1 MARTRR
7 KFRGNRLIAKDNLK
21 YLMIVLICIVVV
33 SAVLLIIR
41 AEHAKR
47 VAQKKEQ
54 ERQEIIAMIL
64 NEEQEI
70 EESTPITKRSRV
82 NMIILGNVLC
92 SDELNQSAY
101 NKETETYDYT
111 SIFGQ
116 VSEYTKNADLTLANL
131 ETNFYDNHYTGGS
144 KYNSPRELAKNL
156 KEMGVSVANMATNH
170 SFNYGVEGVTNT
182 KNALTEMEI
191 ESAGIKTPKNDSHV
205 IKEIRGIKIAFLNYT
220 YGLNDAKEITEE
232 HKSYVNITNKEQVKQ
247 DMEKMRQE
255 GADFVCV
262 TMHWQTS
269 KNFTVTEE
277 QKEMANFLVEQ
288 GADIIIG
295 THPNQVESMEV
306 RQTEEGKNVLIVYSI
321 GNFLSTQSNL
331 GMILEVQLNKEVTG
345 EESKAK
351 LTKVKFTPTY
361 LQQKNRTYE
370 LLDIRK
376 VVSTYEN
383 ENNKIVDKKT
393 YKNLKKALEEIEK
406 RIGRE

>member
-21 YLMIVLICIVVV
+21 YLIVILICVVAV
-33 SAVLLIIR
+33 AAVLLVIR
-41 AEHAKR
+41 AEYAKR

-64 NEEQEI
+64 NEKPEI

-82 NMIILGNVLC
+82 NMTIIGNIIC

-101 NKETETYDYT
+101 NKESGVYDYA
-111 SIFGQ
+111 SMFHQ
-116 VSEYTKNADLTLANL
+116 VEGYLKEADFTLANL
-131 ETNFYDNHYTGGS
+131 ETNFYDNHYTGKS

-156 KEMGVSVANMATNH
+156 KEMGVSVANMASNH
-170 SFNYGVEGVTNT
+170 SFNYGIEGVTNT
-182 KNALTEMEI
+182 KNALTELEI
-191 ESAGIKTPKNDSHV
+191 ESAGIKTPETTSYV
-205 IKEIRGIKIAFLNYT
+205 IKEIKGIKIAFLNYT
-220 YGLNDAKEITEE
+220 YGLNEVKEITEE
-232 HKSYVNITNKEQVKQ
+232 HKSYINITDKDQIKQ
-247 DMEKMRQE
+247 DMDKMRQE

-277 QKEMANFLVEQ
+277 QKEMANFLVEN

-306 RQTEEGKNVLIVYSI
+306 RQTEEGKNVLIAYSI

-331 GMILEVQLNKEVTG
+331 GMILEIQLNKEVTG
-345 EESKAK
+345 EDSKAK

-361 LQQKNRTYE
+361 LYQNNKKYE

-383 ENNKIVDKKT
+383 EDNKVVDKKT

>member
-1 MARTRR
+1 MTRTRR
-7 KFRGNRLIAKDNLK
+7 KFRKNRLIAKDNLK
-21 YLMIVLICIVVV
+21 YLIIVLICVIAISIV
-33 SAVLLIIR
+33 LFIIR
-41 AEHAKR
+41 AEYAKR

-54 ERQEIIAMIL
+54 ERQEIIAMLL
-64 NEEQEI
+64 NEEPET
-70 EESTPITKRSRV
+70 EESTPITKKSRV
-82 NMIILGNVLC
+82 NMTILGNVLC
-92 SDELNQSAY
+92 SDELNRAAY
-101 NKETETYDYT
+101 NRESGEYDYT
-111 SIFGQ
+111 SIFKQ
-116 VSEYTKNADLTLANL
+116 VEEYSKNADFALVNL
-131 ETNFYDNHYTGGS
+131 ETNFYDEHYTGGS

-156 KEMGVSVANMATNH
+156 KEMGGAVANLASNH
-170 SFNYGVEGVTNT
+170 SFNYGIDGVVNT
-182 KNALTEMEI
+182 KNALKEMEI
-191 ESAGIKTPKNDSHV
+191 ETVGIKTPETTSYV
-205 IKEIRGIKIAFLNYT
+205 IKEIRGMKIAFLNYT
-220 YGLNDAKEITEE
+220 YGLNEVKEVTEE
-232 HKSYVNITNKEQVKQ
+232 HKNYINLIDKEQIKQ
-247 DMEKMRQE
+247 DMESMRQE

-277 QKEMANFLVEQ
+277 QKEMANFLVEN

-331 GMILEVQLNKEVTG
+331 GMILEVQFTKEVTG

-361 LQQKNRTYE
+361 LYQNNKKYE

-376 VVSTYEN
+376 IVSTYEN
-383 ENNKIVDKKT
+383 EDNKIVDKKT

>member
-1 MARTRR
+1 MA
-7 KFRGNRLIAKDNLK
+7 
-21 YLMIVLICIVVV
+21 
-33 SAVLLIIR
+33 S
-41 AEHAKR
+41 
-47 VAQKKEQ
+47 
-54 ERQEIIAMIL
+54 
-64 NEEQEI
+64 
-70 EESTPITKRSRV
+70 
-82 NMIILGNVLC
+82 
-92 SDELNQSAY
+92 
-101 NKETETYDYT
+101 
-111 SIFGQ
+111 
-116 VSEYTKNADLTLANL
+116 
-131 ETNFYDNHYTGGS
+131 
-144 KYNSPRELAKNL
+144 
-156 KEMGVSVANMATNH
+156 NH
-170 SFNYGVEGVTNT
+170 SFNYGVDGVVNT
-182 KNALTEMEI
+182 KNALNEMEI
-191 ESAGIKTPKNDSHV
+191 ESAGIKTPETTSYV
-205 IKEIRGIKIAFLNYT
+205 IKEVRGIKIAFLNYT
-220 YGLNDAKEITEE
+220 YGLNEVKEITEE
-232 HKSYVNITNKEQVKQ
+232 HKSYINLTDNEQIKQ
-247 DMEKMRQE
+247 DMESMRQE

-277 QKEMANFLVEQ
+277 QKEMANFLVEN

-331 GMILEVQLNKEVTG
+331 GMILEVQFTKEVTA

-361 LQQKNRTYE
+361 LYQNNRKYE

-383 ENNKIVDKKT
+383 EDNKVVDKKT

>member
-1 MARTRR
+1 MTRTRR
-7 KFRGNRLIAKDNLK
+7 KFRKNRLIAKDNLK
-21 YLMIVLICIVVV
+21 YLIIVLICVIAISIV
-33 SAVLLIIR
+33 LFIIR
-41 AEHAKR
+41 AEYAKR

-54 ERQEIIAMIL
+54 ERQEIIAMLL
-64 NEEQEI
+64 NEEPET
-70 EESTPITKRSRV
+70 EESTPITKKSRV
-82 NMIILGNVLC
+82 NMTILGNVLC
-92 SDELNQSAY
+92 SDELNRAAY
-101 NKETETYDYT
+101 NRESGEYDYT
-111 SIFGQ
+111 SIFKQ
-116 VSEYTKNADLTLANL
+116 VEEYSKNADFALVNL
-131 ETNFYDNHYTGGS
+131 ETNFYDEHYTGGS

-156 KEMGVSVANMATNH
+156 KEMGGAVANLASNH
-170 SFNYGVEGVTNT
+170 SFNYGIDGVVNT
-182 KNALTEMEI
+182 KNALKEMEI
-191 ESAGIKTPKNDSHV
+191 ETVGIKTPETTSYV
-205 IKEIRGIKIAFLNYT
+205 IKEIRGMKIAFLNYT
-220 YGLNDAKEITEE
+220 YGLNEVKEVTEE
-232 HKSYVNITNKEQVKQ
+232 HKNYINLIDKEQIKQ
-247 DMEKMRQE
+247 DMESMRQE

-277 QKEMANFLVEQ
+277 QKEMANFLVEN

-331 GMILEVQLNKEVTG
+331 GMILEVQFTKEVTG

-361 LQQKNRTYE
+361 LYQNNKKYE

-383 ENNKIVDKKT
+383 EDNKIVDKKT

>member
-7 KFRGNRLIAKDNLK
+7 KFRKNRIITKDNFK
-21 YLMIVLICIVVV
+21 YWMITLICIVAV
-33 SAVLLIIR
+33 ATVLLVIR

-64 NEEQEI
+64 NEEPEI

-82 NMIILGNVLC
+82 NMTILGNILC
-92 SDELNQSAY
+92 SDELNKSAY
-101 NKETETYDYT
+101 NKENGTYQYT
-111 SIFGQ
+111 SIFEQ
-116 VSEYTKNADLTLANL
+116 VAEYAKNADFALANL

-144 KYNSPRELAKNL
+144 KYNSPRELAKDL
-156 KEMGVSVANMATNH
+156 KEIGVSVANMASNH
-170 SFNYGVEGVTNT
+170 SFNYGVDGVVNT
-182 KNALTEMEI
+182 KNALNEMEI
-191 ESAGIKTPKNDSHV
+191 ESAGIKTPETTSYV
-205 IKEIRGIKIAFLNYT
+205 IKEVRGIKIAFLNYT
-220 YGLNDAKEITEE
+220 YGLNEVKEITEE
-232 HKSYVNITNKEQVKQ
+232 HKSYINLTDNEQIKQ
-247 DMEKMRQE
+247 DMESMRQE

-277 QKEMANFLVEQ
+277 QKEMANFLVEN

-331 GMILEVQLNKEVTG
+331 GMILEVQFTKEVTA

-361 LQQKNRTYE
+361 LYQNNRKYE

-383 ENNKIVDKKT
+383 EDNKVVDKKT